1 MEALRSGRPVMIYDS
16 SDREGEVDLVFHA
29 SQIDAGKIAMLRREA
44 GGLICFAT
52 SDRVRSVLGLPF
64 MNEFLEQ
71 HPLLGKLAVKRLGY
85 GDPPAFTL
93 WVNHVDSVTGIRDKD
108 RALTARR
115 LYDVVILA
123 EKGEEAEARRIFYEE
138 FTAPGHLPILAS
150 RGLENRRG
158 HTELAVTLASLAGL
172 PPAVVF
178 AEMLV
183 DGGVLSV
190 EEAKRLSRERG
201 IPLISGKEIVE
212 HYMRI
217 RRDP

>member
-29 SQIDAGKIAMLRREA
+29 SQINHRKIAVLRREA

-52 SDRVRSVLGLPF
+52 SNRVRRALGIPF
-64 MNEFLEQ
+64 MNEFLGQ
-71 HPLLGKLAVKRLGY
+71 HPQLGRLATRRLGY

-93 WVNHVDSVTGIRDKD
+93 WVNHVDSVTGIRDRD

-115 LYDVVILA
+115 LYDVVVLV
-123 EKGEEAEARRIFYEE
+123 ERGEEEEARRIFYDE

-150 RGLENRRG
+150 RGLERRRG
-158 HTELAVTLASLAGL
+158 HTELAIALAGL
-172 PPAVVF
+172 AGMPPAVVF

-190 EEAKRLSRERG
+190 EEARRISHEHS
-201 IPLISGKEIVE
+201 IPLVSGKEIIE
-212 HYMRI
+212 AHSNTQRSG
-217 RRDP
+217 

>member
-1 MEALRSGRPVMIYDS
+1 MEAFRSGRPVMIYDS

-29 SQIDAGKIAMLRREA
+29 SQIDYTKIAKLRREA

-52 SDRVRSVLGLPF
+52 SDRVRRVLGLPF
-64 MNEFLEQ
+64 MNEFLER
-71 HPLLGKLAVKRLGY
+71 HPRLGKLAARRLGY

-93 WVNHVDSVTGIRDKD
+93 WVNHIDSVTGIRDRD

-115 LYDVVILA
+115 LYDVVVLV
-123 EKGEEAEARRIFYEE
+123 EKGEDEEAQRIFYEE

-150 RGLENRRG
+150 RGLERRRG
-158 HTELAVTLASLAGL
+158 HTELAVALAGLAGL

-190 EEAKRLSRERG
+190 EEAQRISRERG
-201 IPLISGKEIVE
+201 VPLVSGKEIIE
-212 HYMRI
+212 AFSKT
-217 RRDP
+217 P